1 MAKLFSD
8 FKLRELSFRNRIF
21 VSPMCQYSSVDGM
34 PNSWHLVHLG
44 SRAVGGAALVMVE
57 ASSVSPEGRI
67 SPDDMGIWSEAQ
79 RDAFRP
85 IAQFIREQGAVP
97 GIQLA
102 HAGRKA
108 STCTPWQGGGPLP
121 PDRGG
126 WQPLAPSAI
135 SFTPAHAMPRE
146 LTKAEMDIVVR
157 QFAESTQRARAADF
171 DVVEIHMA
179 HGYLLH
185 GFLSPLANVRTDEY
199 GGSLENRVR
208 LPLAVARAVREV
220 WPAHL
225 PVFVRI
231 SASDWVDGGWD
242 LEQSIQFARWLKP
255 IGIDLIDCSS
265 GGLVADARIP
275 AAPGFQVPFAA
286 AIRAQTG
293 IATGAVGLITE
304 AHQAEQIVATG
315 QADVILLAREFLRD
329 PYWPVHAARR
339 LNADVAWPKQYLRAR
354 P

>member
-1 MAKLFSD
+1 M
-8 FKLRELSFRNRIF
+8 
-21 VSPMCQYSSVDGM
+21 
-34 PNSWHLVHLG
+34 
-44 SRAVGGAALVMVE
+44 
-57 ASSVSPEGRI
+57 
-67 SPDDMGIWSEAQ
+67 
-79 RDAFRP
+79 
-85 IAQFIREQGAVP
+85 
-97 GIQLA
+97 
-102 HAGRKA
+102 
-108 STCTPWQGGGPLP
+108 
-121 PDRGG
+121 
-126 WQPLAPSAI
+126 
-135 SFTPAHAMPRE
+135 
-146 LTKAEMDIVVR
+146 
-157 QFAESTQRARAADF
+157 
-171 DVVEIHMA
+171 
-179 HGYLLH
+179 
-185 GFLSPLANVRTDEY
+185 
-199 GGSLENRVR
+199 
-208 LPLAVARAVREV
+208 REV

-315 QADVILLAREFLRD
+315 QADVVLLAREFLRD
-329 PYWPVHAARR
+329 PYWPLHAARQ